1 LLKAVTNCKKEC
13 TRAPAVILGLLR
25 EGERML
31 ERQMPTQSELLTE
44 WLSTLADV
52 SDRLQGI
59 LDRFN
64 ARERELHRLG
74 RALARIETPG
84 ELKEAGQDHVAEYVS
99 EEHRRRAA

>member
-1 LLKAVTNCKKEC
+1 
-13 TRAPAVILGLLR
+13 
-25 EGERML
+25 ML

-64 ARERELHRLG
+64 ARERELHLLG

-84 ELKEAGQDHVAEYVS
+84 ALKETSQDPVQEYAS
-99 EEHRRRAA
+99 EEQRRRAA

>member
-1 LLKAVTNCKKEC
+1 
-13 TRAPAVILGLLR
+13 
-25 EGERML
+25 ML

-64 ARERELHRLG
+64 ARERELYRLG

-84 ELKEAGQDHVAEYVS
+84 ELKEASQDPVEEYVS
-99 EEHRRRAA
+99 EKHRRRAA

>member
-1 LLKAVTNCKKEC
+1 
-13 TRAPAVILGLLR
+13 
-25 EGERML
+25 M

-52 SDRLQGI
+52 SDRLQVI

-74 RALARIETPG
+74 MALARIDPPG
-84 ELKEAGQDHVAEYVS
+84 ESKATSQDPLEAYVS